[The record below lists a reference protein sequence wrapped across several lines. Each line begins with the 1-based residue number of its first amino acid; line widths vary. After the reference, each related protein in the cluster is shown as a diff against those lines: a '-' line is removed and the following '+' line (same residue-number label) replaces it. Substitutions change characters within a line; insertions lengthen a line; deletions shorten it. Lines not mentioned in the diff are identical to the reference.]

1 MTEENI
7 SLARVQGYKKNMERG
22 GGLIKS
28 KKHFFDVE
36 TRLLQ
41 KNGVGVWGLIQV
53 KKNIFLMFNIRL
65 QKQVRSAP
73 SRCKFK
79 QGQNYIIFSSNLST
93 ARQLPDNCPKLPQGK
108 FKQGQNWGVHT
119 P

>member
-65 QKQVRSAP
+65 QKQVRSTP
-73 SRCKFK
+73 SRC
-79 QGQNYIIFSSNLST
+79 
-93 ARQLPDNCPKLPQGK
+93 
-108 FKQGQNWGVHT
+108 
-119 P
+119 